1 MAKYL
6 VTAGADVN
14 AAHQDGSTPRKF
26 AAANG
31 YLDMEKYL
39 VTAGADVN
47 AAAQNNLTPLYVA
60 AGSAILRW

>member
-1 MAKYL
+1 M
-6 VTAGADVN
+6 TAGADVN
-14 AAHQDGSTPRKF
+14 AAHQYGSTPLKL

-47 AAAQNNLTPLYVA
+47 AAAQNSFTPLYVA
-60 AGSAILRW
+60 ADSAILRW